1 MRVLPFLF
9 ILLPGLA
16 GAFQEGNVDFGA
28 MKPYEAH
35 ATDVTGQVSRIR
47 DSQLWAVSSGEGV
60 PVHQVIT
67 TGPDGYARFVVGG
80 GSNFELFGN
89 SRVVFRSNTAQVG
102 DLLDVVGGRVRVHL
116 QPGPGQGQQRIFTP
130 TAVLTARQPATAAI
144 AIDEDNNMRV
154 DVLEGQFSIAHK
166 LLPSSDPV
174 IVKAIDAILIK
185 PDERIS
191 RKIDRGSL
199 YRYTTKSLHNIW
211 SSVTHSNAKDPPEQ
225 KLLAD
230 SLHILPSLIPF

>member
-1 MRVLPFLF
+1 MRVLPSLLL
-9 ILLPGLA
+9 LLPAIA
-16 GAFQEGNVDFGA
+16 GAQQPAIDFEA
-28 MKPYEAH
+28 MQPYDAH

-47 DSQLWAVSSGEGV
+47 DSQPWALSSGEQI

-89 SRVVFRSNTAQVG
+89 SRVIFRSNTAQVG
-102 DLLDVVGGRVRVHL
+102 DLLDVIGGRVRVHL
-116 QPGPGQGQQRIFTP
+116 QPGPGQWQQRIFTP
-130 TAVLTARQPATAAI
+130 SAILTARQPATAAI
-144 AIDEDNNMRV
+144 AIDEDNVMRV

-191 RKIDRGSL
+191 RKMDRGSL

-211 SSVTHSNAKDPPEQ
+211 ASVTRSNAKDSPEE

-230 SLHILPSLIPF
+230 SLHLRRTLIPF